1 MSNFIDR
8 RTFLKNTGLV
18 VLSAAAASALAGCG
32 GGGGAAPA
40 SPTLDSRTA
49 QTSANGVSV
58 NMGNFLKASPAEG
71 QYFIYT
77 VLQVN
82 NTMNISEFPVA
93 VSDFSCTVMGKSAEV
108 YSLEKVDSTLAQ
120 TLTRNVGHLTP
131 VNIPFY
137 VRVSPEQYQNFEN
150 ITVTFQKDTSTI
162 TFTYDISSIYP
173 QNFA

>member
-77 VLQVN
+77 VLQVD
-82 NTMNISEFPVA
+82 NTMNSSEFPVA

-108 YSLEKVDSTLAQ
+108 YSLKKVDSTLAQ
-120 TLTRNVGHLTP
+120 TLTRNVGNLTP
-131 VNIPFY
+131 INIPFY
-137 VRVSPEQYQNFEN
+137 IRVSPEQYQHFEN
-150 ITVTFQKDTSTI
+150 ITVTFQKDTSTV